1 MSEAHRIV
9 IDGLLAATGASCWIG
24 VVGMVRMRDA
34 YQALHYL
41 GVPAIVGVSSLT
53 IAIFTATGWSQA
65 SWKSLL
71 ILIILVASN
80 AVGTHAA
87 ARAFRAREKGHWEPD
102 PKDREIEFLA
112 GRPRS

>member
-9 IDGLLAATGASCWIG
+9 IDGLLAVTGASCWIG
-24 VVGMVRMRDA
+24 VLGMLRMRDP

-41 GVPAIVGVSSLT
+41 GVPSIVGISALT
-53 IAIFTATGWSQA
+53 IAIFAETGWSQA
-65 SWKSLL
+65 SWQSVV
-71 ILIILVASN
+71 ILGIFVTSN

-102 PKDREIEFLA
+102 PRDPEIEFLE